1 MRHNNPARPPSS
13 SLCRLFA
20 AALLLSAPCG
30 MLAAGDDF
38 ADRQSSFV
46 RRLYLEGRH
55 FECIAE
61 TMRLMNYVPDRRR
74 NELEYFISANY
85 YQARQYN
92 TVIRRLTGRP
102 AATPELPSRLLLSLS
117 LARVGAYAEAVRTID
132 AAGASW
138 PEGLLEEER
147 FIRSVQIST
156 LASDFAAAYGEAGRG
171 AEKYPGSI
179 LPALRDGLSAH
190 DTLPRRSRPVA
201 AALSAALPGAGQA
214 YAGRYADAA
223 WSFTAVLALGAG
235 TVWAWRQGHRGAAF
249 TIGFFTTLVYAGN
262 IYGGWNAADGF
273 NRAQDDGFRT
283 NVLRTIPEYDPLRV
297 GNPPGIFR

>member
-1 MRHNNPARPPSS
+1 MHSRNDEAHE
-13 SLCRLFA
+13 LC
-20 AALLLSAPCG
+20 
-30 MLAAGDDF
+30 
-38 ADRQSSFV
+38 
-46 RRLYLEGRH
+46 
-55 FECIAE
+55 
-61 TMRLMNYVPDRRR
+61 PDRRR

-262 IYGGWNAADGF
+262 IYGGWNAADGST
-273 NRAQDDGFRT
+273 AHRT
-283 NVLRTIPEYDPLRV
+283 TASERTYCARSPNTTRC
-297 GNPPGIFR
+297 GSATRPGYSVSVKSEIRG